1 MSNEF
6 LVVVFDDKEKE
17 QFITKALPTSLVYAF
32 ITDQENSNNEVQQS
46 FIPFP
51 NIGRATAITNKENIL
66 YLGNEGGNL
75 EIIDANT
82 CQENVI
88 EKYHSSVI

>member
-1 MSNEF
+1 MPSSLIHQTGIKGVDIKIGKQEIIDKIYMSNEF

-51 NIGRATAITNKENIL
+51 NIGRATAITNKENM
-66 YLGNEGGNL
+66 
-75 EIIDANT
+75 
-82 CQENVI
+82 
-88 EKYHSSVI
+88 H